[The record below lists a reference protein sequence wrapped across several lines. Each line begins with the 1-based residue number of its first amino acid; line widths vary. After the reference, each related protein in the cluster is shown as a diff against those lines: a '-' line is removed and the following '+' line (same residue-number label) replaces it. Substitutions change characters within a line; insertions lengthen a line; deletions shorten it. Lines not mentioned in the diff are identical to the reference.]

1 MKCYVVDLYEIEKMR
16 TMHKRNS
23 EANKKQL
30 DKRKDGADQSCATQE
45 ITEDQVIGD
54 SYWFKK
60 KKEREQMIMM

>member
-1 MKCYVVDLYEIEKMR
+1 MR